1 MIYSKTLKHHSMT
14 CTANIVQHLHVQNI
28 TKKIEIVALNEHR
41 DDVLMIYNGNRNTAL
56 MDFTN
61 LKFDV
66 KFVPNLFGSIFLLGE
81 LHNIILK

>member
-1 MIYSKTLKHHSMT
+1 MT
-14 CTANIVQHLHVQNI
+14 CTADIVQHRSPCTKHY
-28 TKKIEIVALNEHR
+28 KKIEIVALNEHR

-61 LKFDV
+61 LKYDV